1 MDKDLIHALMRNA
14 ACRKVFFTE
23 IDSVMVFDKV
33 KFGWIVSN
41 RQFLPDSYTRFKNK
55 IGLVDTNGD
64 YISGSRS
71 VELVFPYKDCVLEG
85 GQTKEEQ
92 KRQEIFYNETLAPD
106 EVDRLLAPKVM
117 TNAILHQKGNNRR
130 ALEITDK
137 DNLII
142 MGNNLLSLSSML
154 SRYEEKIKCVYI
166 DPPYHLGLEEETLR
180 ALEKS
185 KIIDEETLI
194 IIEADKYNDL
204 EFIGETNFKVVRE
217 KIYKTNRH
225 YFIKLGGQE
234 K

>member
-1 MDKDLIHALMRNA
+1 MRVIAGEARRLPLKSTPGFDTRPTIDRIKETLFNIIDPLIQ
-14 ACRKVFFTE
+14 
-23 IDSVMVFDKV
+23 DSV
-33 KFGWIVSN
+33 
-41 RQFLPDSYTRFKNK
+41 FLDLY
-55 IGLVDTNGD
+55 NG
-64 YISGSRS
+64 SGSIGIEALSRGARVSFFVENNAKAVKCIRENLAFTRLGDRAEVMQKS
-71 VELVFPYKDCVLEG
+71 VLSA
-85 GQTKEEQ
+85 
-92 KRQEIFYNETLAPD
+92 INE
-106 EVDRLLAPKVM
+106 
-117 TNAILHQKGNNRR
+117 
-130 ALEITDK
+130 
-137 DNLII
+137 
-142 MGNNLLSLSSML
+142 LSLKKY
-154 SRYEEKIKCVYI
+154 RFDIVYI